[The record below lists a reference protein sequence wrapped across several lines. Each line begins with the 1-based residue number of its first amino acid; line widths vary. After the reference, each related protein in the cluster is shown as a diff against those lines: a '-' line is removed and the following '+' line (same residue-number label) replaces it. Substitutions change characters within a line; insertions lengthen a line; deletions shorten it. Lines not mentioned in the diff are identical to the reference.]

1 MGGDGKDRQLALA
14 GLKGGTGAG
23 HTALSV
29 SPRLPSVLEDM
40 GASESD
46 SRVLVS
52 SLRKDC
58 RQHAQGGS
66 WVSHPFASCCAGQ
79 GGCLLRGRPGC
90 CSEEALLLSEVP
102 ASSPAFLCCQVQQQS
117 WRAEGPGRAGTGLQ
131 LCQQGE
137 PSVPPTHLAFTLT
150 KCGPPGAGDSR
161 EQEGSVLGHDLPGRT
176 PTQEKRRVQGGGRKN
191 LSALKF
197 QIGS

>member
-1 MGGDGKDRQLALA
+1 MPDPTEGMVGTQAWGGGGKDRQLALA

-137 PSVPPTHLAFTLT
+137 PLCPSRTLSLH
-150 KCGPPGAGDSR
+150 AHQMWSSR
-161 EQEGSVLGHDLPGRT
+161 CWGF
-176 PTQEKRRVQGGGRKN
+176 QGTGGICTRP
-191 LSALKF
+191 
-197 QIGS
+197 